1 MSVALARGR
10 VHYAWVV
17 FGVTFFTLLAAA
29 GIRSVPGVFI
39 VPLEHDFGWSRAAIS
54 VAVSIN
60 LLLFG
65 FCGPFAAALMNR
77 FGIRRVLICA
87 LLLIATGVGLTPLMV
102 ATWQLYLLWGVVVG
116 LGTGAM
122 AGVLATTVANRWFVA
137 RRGLVTGLLTA
148 ASATGQ
154 LAFLPGLAALA
165 VGSGWRT
172 ASLAVAAAVLA
183 AVPAVA
189 LLMRDS
195 PRQVG
200 LRPYGAAGADLA
212 EAPAG
217 NPFAAAV
224 AGLTGSLRS
233 ADFWLLAASLRRRHH
248 CLGLADRP
256 RGRALA
262 ALLVL

>member
-1 MSVALARGR
+1 MIPALVRSR
-10 VHYAWVV
+10 LHYAWVV

-29 GIRSVPGVFI
+29 GLRSMPGVLI
-39 VPLEHDFGWSRAAIS
+39 VPLEQEFHWSRATIS

-65 FCGPFAAALMNR
+65 LCGPFAAAFMNR
-77 FGIRRVLICA
+77 FGVRRVLVCA
-87 LLLIATGVGLTPLMV
+87 LLLIATGVGLTPVMRQP
-102 ATWQLYLLWGVVVG
+102 WQLYLLWGVVVG
-116 LGTGAM
+116 TGTGAM

-165 VGSGWRT
+165 VGVGWRS
-172 ASLAVAAAVLA
+172 ASLTVAAAVLV

-200 LRPYGAAGADLA
+200 LRPYGWDGDDVA
-212 EAPAG
+212 EAPAA
-217 NPFAAAV
+217 NPFGAAV
-224 AGLTGSLRS
+224 TGLAGSLRHP
-233 ADFWLLAASLRRRHH
+233 DFWLLS
-248 CLGLADRP
+248 
-256 RGRALA
+256 
-262 ALLVL
+262 